1 MKLKIYNTMSRQKEE
16 FVPLMEDPNYN
27 WPKKDFVWMYS
38 CWPTVYRDPSI
49 WNYRA
54 TFTADLIRNTLK
66 LFWYKVISVMNIT
79 DVGHLTSDAD
89 DGEDKL
95 EKWAKREWISVW
107 EVAKK
112 YENIFM
118 KGMKALN
125 IDTFDVMPKATDHI
139 AEQISL
145 IQKLEEK
152 AYTYE
157 VPGDWI
163 YMDTSKVENY
173 WELMWPNYKKRLED
187 LNAWIR
193 VDMWGKKNP
202 TDFALW
208 KFSPQNE
215 KRQMEW
221 SSPRWIW
228 FPGWHIECSAMSS
241 KYLGEQF
248 DIHHWW
254 ADHITIHHPNEIAQ
268 SECGFGVHPWVKYWV
283 HNEFLQVDWG
293 KMSKSLWNVYTLE
306 DVQKRWY
313 SPLDLK
319 YFYFMAQYSNFQN
332 FTWEQL
338 DVAKNTRQALI
349 KKLQWREELKDRK
362 EFENDPFF
370 KEAMEAISDNINT
383 PKLLA
388 IIQSS
393 LNNVNENTY
402 AIITFFENNFL
413 KLWLFEEQEKVEI
426 PSEIQELAQKRREA
440 KKNKDWGTADS
451 LRDQLTSLWWK
462 ILDRPDGFEVEKI

>member
-349 KKLQWREELKDRK
+349 KKLQWKEELKDRK

>member
-1 MKLKIYNTMSRQKEE
+1 
-16 FVPLMEDPNYN
+16 
-27 WPKKDFVWMYS
+27 
-38 CWPTVYRDPSI
+38 
-49 WNYRA
+49 
-54 TFTADLIRNTLK
+54 
-66 LFWYKVISVMNIT
+66 MNIT

-208 KFSPQNE
+208 KFAPQNE

-221 SSPRWIW
+221 DSPRWIW

-370 KEAMEAISDNINT
+370 KEAMEAVSDNINT

-426 PSEIQELAQKRREA
+426 PSEVQELAQKRREA

>member
-27 WPKKDFVWMYS
+27 GPKKDFVGIYS
-38 CWPTVYRDPSI
+38 CGPTVYRDPSI
-49 WNYRA
+49 GNYRA

-66 LFWYKVISVMNIT
+66 LFGYKVISVMNIT

-95 EKWAKREWISVW
+95 EKGAKREGISVW

-125 IDTFDVMPKATDHI
+125 IDTFDVMPRATDHL

-145 IQKLEEK
+145 VQKLEEK

-157 VPGDWI
+157 VPGDGI

-173 WELMWPNYKKRLED
+173 GKLMGPNYKKRLED
-187 LNAWIR
+187 LNAGIR
-193 VDMWGKKNP
+193 VDMGGKRNP

-208 KFSPQNE
+208 KFNVTGQ
-215 KRQMEW
+215 KRDMERD
-221 SSPRWIW
+221 SPRGIG

-248 DIHHWW
+248 DIHHGG
-254 ADHITIHHPNEIAQ
+254 ADHITVHHSNEIAQ

-283 HNEFLQVDWG
+283 HNEFLQVDGG
-293 KMSKSLWNVYTLE
+293 KMSKSLGNVYTLE
-306 DVQKRWY
+306 DVQKRGY

-349 KKLQWREELKDRK
+349 RKLQGREELKDRK

-370 KEAMEAISDNINT
+370 KEAMEAVSDNINT

-413 KLWLFEEQEKVEI
+413 KLGLFEEQEEVEI
-426 PSEIQELAQKRREA
+426 PSEVQELAQKRREA
-440 KKNKDWGTADS
+440 KKNKDWNTADS
-451 LRDQLTSLWWK
+451 LRDQLTSLGWK
-462 ILDRPDGFEVEKI
+462 ILDRPDGFDLEKI

>member
-16 FVPLMEDPNYN
+16 FVPLMEDSNYN

-112 YENIFM
+112 YEKIFM

-193 VDMWGKKNP
+193 VDMWWKRNP

-221 SSPRWIW
+221 DSPRWIW

-349 KKLQWREELKDRK
+349 RKLQWREELKDRK

-370 KEAMEAISDNINT
+370 KEAMEAVSDNINT

-426 PSEIQELAQKRREA
+426 PSEVQELAQKRREA
-440 KKNKDWGTADS
+440 KKNKDWNTADS

-462 ILDRPDGFEVEKI
+462 ILDRPDGFDLEKI

>member
-193 VDMWGKKNP
+193 VDMWWKRNP

-221 SSPRWIW
+221 DSPRWIW

-306 DVQKRWY
+306 DAQKRWY

>member
-221 SSPRWIW
+221 DSPRWIW

-254 ADHITIHHPNEIAQ
+254 ADHITIHHPNEVAQ

>member
-1 MKLKIYNTMSRQKEE
+1 
-16 FVPLMEDPNYN
+16 MEDPNYN

-193 VDMWGKKNP
+193 VDMWWKRNP

-221 SSPRWIW
+221 DSPRWIW

-254 ADHITIHHPNEIAQ
+254 ADHITIHHPNEVAQ

>member
-193 VDMWGKKNP
+193 VDMWWKRNP

-221 SSPRWIW
+221 DSPRWIW

-370 KEAMEAISDNINT
+370 KEAMEAVSDNINT

>member
-208 KFSPQNE
+208 KFAPQNE

-221 SSPRWIW
+221 DSPRWIW

-349 KKLQWREELKDRK
+349 KKLQWKEELKDRK